1 VAGRLV
7 HFEVPA
13 KDTGRAKSFY
23 TAVFGWEFGEPQ
35 MGMDY
40 NLTEAGGEP
49 GGAVYTHEEMSPHI
63 FVYFDTDDMDASV
76 AKVRESGGEAPDK
89 APIPGIGWFSHCKDT
104 EGNAFGLFQSDESAP
119 APEQS

>member
-1 VAGRLV
+1 MAGRLV

-13 KDTGRAKSFY
+13 KNTGRAKDFY
-23 TAVFGWEFGEPQ
+23 SGVFGWTFGEPM

-49 GGAVYTHEEMSPHI
+49 GGAVYSHEEAMDHI
-63 FVYFDTDDMDASV
+63 FVYFDSDDIDVSV
-76 AKVRESGGEAPDK
+76 AQVREAGGEANEK

-104 EGNAFGLFQSDESAP
+104 EGNPFGLFQSDESAE
-119 APEQS
+119 APSEA